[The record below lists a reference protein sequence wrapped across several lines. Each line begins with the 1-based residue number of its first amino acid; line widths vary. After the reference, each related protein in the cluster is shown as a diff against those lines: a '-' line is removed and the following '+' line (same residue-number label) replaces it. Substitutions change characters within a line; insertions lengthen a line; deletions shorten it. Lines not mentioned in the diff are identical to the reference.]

1 MNGSD
6 IVELK
11 FHAFLT
17 VALDAD
23 EWLFVHCGLLFLKQ
37 RRVTTGYWAEGD
49 IWMYEGG
56 IRRRMEKITWRVA
69 WRSVLVIE
77 YYYDDEMTEYE
88 MGGACCTYEGE
99 EKCLRGF
106 MGETWRKETAGKPGL
121 DGKVIL
127 RRNLKI
133 LREVLDWTNLAQDRI
148 KWRAVVK
155 LLL

>member
-56 IRRRMEKITWRVA
+56 IRRRMEKITWRV
-69 WRSVLVIE
+69 
-77 YYYDDEMTEYE
+77 
-88 MGGACCTYEGE
+88 
-99 EKCLRGF
+99 
-106 MGETWRKETAGKPGL
+106 
-121 DGKVIL
+121 
-127 RRNLKI
+127 
-133 LREVLDWTNLAQDRI
+133 
-148 KWRAVVK
+148 
-155 LLL
+155 